1 MPGKNDSVEWDL
13 FLKFTKAC
21 VSKTIVYPL
30 DLIKTRKQV
39 VRYPFTASNGKTYSG
54 TILGITQQ
62 LADEGFVNMGRG
74 LTASCFKWI
83 GKQVMNAALKDT
95 VKDTVKPFLKNVF
108 ISEKDSSYFKRL
120 LYKGLLGGTMGG
132 LYLTVFYG
140 LDRYITVS
148 ALPPECVTEPSTIYD
163 IYSGYGLDIVGIMVY
178 RGLYFGIYDTARGSK
193 DLLFPKGFMGHF
205 VNLRSVLQLVCYPL
219 GTISLTQM
227 VHCCTISE
235 AISIIN
241 DHPDGLWEGYMG
253 GWKEQFVLHVVIG
266 IGFHYLYKLYP
277 TENKK

>member
-1 MPGKNDSVEWDL
+1 MPEQNNSFMWNL
-13 FLKFTKAC
+13 FLTFKKA
-21 VSKTIVYPL
+21 SWFKIIGYPAYL
-30 DLIKTRKQV
+30 VRTRKQL

-74 LTASCFKWI
+74 LTASSFKWI

-95 VKDTVKPFLKNVF
+95 VKPFLKNVF
-108 ISEKDSSYFKRL
+108 IIEKDSSYFKRL

-148 ALPPECVTEPSTIYD
+148 VLPPECVTEPSTIYD
-163 IYSGYGLDIVGIMVY
+163 VYSGFGLSILGMMLW
-178 RGLYFGIYDTARGSK
+178 RGLYVGIYDIVKPHKFT
-193 DLLFPKGFMGHF
+193 GFWGKF
-205 VNLRSVLQLVCYPL
+205 TSGFAVTTLTGLILYPL
-219 GTISLTQM
+219 GKIALTQM
-227 VHCCTISE
+227 VHCCTASK
-235 AISIIN
+235 AIAIIH

-253 GWKEQFVLHVVIG
+253 GWELNVARGLLGTMVLVACD
-266 IGFHYLYKLYP
+266 YLKA
-277 TENKK
+277 

>member
-62 LADEGFVNMGRG
+62 LADEGFVNMARG

-95 VKDTVKPFLKNVF
+95 VKPFLKNVF
-108 ISEKDSSYFKRL
+108 IIEKDSSYFKRL
-120 LYKGLLGGTMGG
+120 LYKGLFGGMMGG

-148 ALPPECVTEPSTIYD
+148 ALPPECVIEPSTIYD
-163 IYSGYGLDIVGIMVY
+163 VYSGFGLSVLGMMLW
-178 RGLYFGIYDTARGSK
+178 RGLYFGIYDIVKPHNFT
-193 DLLFPKGFMGHF
+193 GFWGKF
-205 VNLRSVLQLVCYPL
+205 TSGFAVTTLTGLILYPL
-219 GTISLTQM
+219 GKIALTQM
-227 VHCCTISE
+227 VHCCTASK
-235 AISIIN
+235 AISIIH

-253 GWKEQFVLHVVIG
+253 GWELNVARGLLGTMVLVASD
-266 IGFHYLYKLYP
+266 YLKA
-277 TENKK
+277 

>member
-1 MPGKNDSVEWDL
+1 MPEKNDSFEWDL
-13 FLKFTKAC
+13 FLKFTAAC

-62 LADEGFVNMGRG
+62 LADEGFVNMARG

-95 VKDTVKPFLKNVF
+95 VKPFLKNVF
-108 ISEKDSSYFKRL
+108 IIEKDSSYFKRL
-120 LYKGLLGGTMGG
+120 LYKGLFGGMMGG

-163 IYSGYGLDIVGIMVY
+163 LYSGFGLSVLGMMLW
-178 RGLYFGIYDTARGSK
+178 RGLYVGIYDIVKPHNFT
-193 DLLFPKGFMGHF
+193 GFWGKF
-205 VNLRSVLQLVCYPL
+205 TSGFAVTTLTGLILYPL
-219 GTISLTQM
+219 GKIALTQM
-227 VHCCTISE
+227 VHCCTASK
-235 AISIIN
+235 AISIIH

-253 GWKEQFVLHVVIG
+253 GCKENIIRGLLGTMVLIS
-266 IGFHYLYKLYP
+266 FDYLKGWLKS
-277 TENKK
+277 E

>member
-1 MPGKNDSVEWDL
+1 MPEQKNSFMWNL
-13 FLKFTKAC
+13 FLTFK
-21 VSKTIVYPL
+21 KTVFSRTITYPAYL
-30 DLIKTRKQV
+30 VGTRKQL

-54 TILGITQQ
+54 TILGVAQQ
-62 LADEGFVNMGRG
+62 LADEGFVNMIG
-74 LTASCFKWI
+74 LIPQCFRVI
-83 GKQVMNAALKDT
+83 PTQMINAALKDP
-95 VKDTVKPFLKNVF
+95 VKSFFKV
-108 ISEKDSSYFKRL
+108 EKDSSFFKRL
-120 LYKGLLGGTMGG
+120 LSNVLAGTVAGAIS
-132 LYLTVFYG
+132 LAVVYG
-140 LDRYITVS
+140 LDRYQTVS

-163 IYSGYGLDIVGIMVY
+163 IYSGYGLSVFGIMVH
-178 RGLYFGIYDTARGSK
+178 RGLYFGYYDTTKGSK
-193 DLLFPKGFMGHF
+193 DLLFPQGFMGHF
-205 VNLRSVLQLVCYPL
+205 VNLRSVLHLVCYPL

>member
-13 FLKFTKAC
+13 FLKFTTAC

-54 TILGITQQ
+54 TILGVAQQ
-62 LADEGFVNMGRG
+62 LADEGFVNMIA
-74 LTASCFKWI
+74 LIPQCFRVI
-83 GKQVMNAALKDT
+83 PTQMINAALKDP
-95 VKDTVKPFLKNVF
+95 VKSFFKV
-108 ISEKDSSYFKRL
+108 EKDSSFFKRL
-120 LYKGLLGGTMGG
+120 LSNVLAGTAAGAIS
-132 LYLTVFYG
+132 LAVVYG
-140 LDRYITVS
+140 LDRYQTVS

-178 RGLYFGIYDTARGSK
+178 RGLYFGYYDTTKGSK
-193 DLLFPKGFMGHF
+193 DLLFPQGFMGHF
-205 VNLRSVLQLVCYPL
+205 VNLRSVLHLVCYPL
-219 GTISLTQM
+219 GTISLTQR

-253 GWKEQFVLHVVIG
+253 GWKESFVLHVVIG

>member
-1 MPGKNDSVEWDL
+1 MPEKNNP
-13 FLKFTKAC
+13 FLGFEVKKC
-21 VSKTIVYPL
+21 LMVILSKTIAHPL
-30 DLIKTRKQV
+30 ELIANRKKA

-54 TILGITQQ
+54 TILGVAQQ
-62 LADEGFVNMGRG
+62 LADEGFVNMIA
-74 LTASCFKWI
+74 LIPQCFRVLPTQMI
-83 GKQVMNAALKDT
+83 NAALKDP
-95 VKDTVKPFLKNVF
+95 VKSFFKV
-108 ISEKDSSYFKRL
+108 EKDSSFFKRL
-120 LYKGLLGGTMGG
+120 LSNVLAGTVAGG
-132 LYLTVFYG
+132 LSLAVVYG
-140 LDRYITVS
+140 LDRYQTVS

-178 RGLYFGIYDTARGSK
+178 RGLYFGIYDIFPK
-193 DLLFPKGFMGHF
+193 DLGFMGHF

-219 GTISLTQM
+219 GTISLTQR

>member
-1 MPGKNDSVEWDL
+1 MPEKNNP
-13 FLKFTKAC
+13 FLGFEVKKC
-21 VSKTIVYPL
+21 LMVILSKTIAHPL
-30 DLIKTRKQV
+30 ELIANRKKA

-54 TILGITQQ
+54 TILGISQQ
-62 LADEGFVNMGRG
+62 LADEGFVNMRG
-74 LTASCFKWI
+74 LIVNCLAYIPAQAINS
-83 GKQVMNAALKDT
+83 ALKDP
-95 VKDTVKPFLKNVF
+95 VKSFFKNVF
-108 ISEKDSSYFKRL
+108 IIEKDTSYFKRL
-120 LYKGLLGGTMGG
+120 LCNVFAGGMMGA
-132 LYLTVFYG
+132 LSLTVFYG
-140 LDRYITVS
+140 LNRYVTVS
-148 ALPPECVTEPSTIYD
+148 GLPPECVTEPSTIYD

-219 GTISLTQM
+219 GTISLTQR

>member
-1 MPGKNDSVEWDL
+1 MK
-13 FLKFTKAC
+13 K
-21 VSKTIVYPL
+21 
-30 DLIKTRKQV
+30 
-39 VRYPFTASNGKTYSG
+39 
-54 TILGITQQ
+54 
-62 LADEGFVNMGRG
+62 
-74 LTASCFKWI
+74 
-83 GKQVMNAALKDT
+83 
-95 VKDTVKPFLKNVF
+95 
-108 ISEKDSSYFKRL
+108 
-120 LYKGLLGGTMGG
+120 
-132 LYLTVFYG
+132 
-140 LDRYITVS
+140 
-148 ALPPECVTEPSTIYD
+148 
-163 IYSGYGLDIVGIMVY
+163 
-178 RGLYFGIYDTARGSK
+178 RGSK

-219 GTISLTQM
+219 GTISLTQR

>member
-1 MPGKNDSVEWDL
+1 MPGKNDSFEWDL

-62 LADEGFVNMGRG
+62 LADEGFVNMARG

-120 LYKGLLGGTMGG
+120 LYKSLLGGTVGG

-163 IYSGYGLDIVGIMVY
+163 VYSGFGLSVLGMMLW
-178 RGLYFGIYDTARGSK
+178 RGLYVGIYDIVKPHNFT
-193 DLLFPKGFMGHF
+193 GFWGKF
-205 VNLRSVLQLVCYPL
+205 TSGFAVTTLTGLILYPL
-219 GTISLTQM
+219 GKIALTQM
-227 VHCCTISE
+227 VHCCTASK
-235 AISIIN
+235 AISIIH

-253 GWKEQFVLHVVIG
+253 GCKENIFRGLLGTMVLIS
-266 IGFHYLYKLYP
+266 FDYLKGWLKS
-277 TENKK
+277 E

>member
-1 MPGKNDSVEWDL
+1 MPGKNDSFEWDL
-13 FLKFTKAC
+13 FLKFTAAC
-21 VSKTIVYPL
+21 VSKTIVYPI

-62 LADEGFVNMGRG
+62 LADEGFVNMARG

-95 VKDTVKPFLKNVF
+95 VKPFLKNVF
-108 ISEKDSSYFKRL
+108 IIEKDSSYFKRL

-148 ALPPECVTEPSTIYD
+148 ALPPESVTEPNTIYD
-163 IYSGYGLDIVGIMVY
+163 LYSGFGLSVLGMMLW
-178 RGLYFGIYDTARGSK
+178 RGLYVGIYDIVKPHKFT
-193 DLLFPKGFMGHF
+193 GFWGKF
-205 VNLRSVLQLVCYPL
+205 TSGFAVTTLTGLILYPL
-219 GTISLTQM
+219 GKIALTQM
-227 VHCCTISE
+227 VHCCTASK
-235 AISIIN
+235 AISIIH

-253 GWKEQFVLHVVIG
+253 GCKENIIRGLLGTMVLIS
-266 IGFHYLYKLYP
+266 FDYLKGWLKS
-277 TENKK
+277 E

>member
-1 MPGKNDSVEWDL
+1 MPEQNNSFMWNL
-13 FLKFTKAC
+13 FLTFKKA
-21 VSKTIVYPL
+21 SWFKIIGYPAYL
-30 DLIKTRKQV
+30 VRTRKQL

-54 TILGITQQ
+54 TILGVAQQ
-62 LADEGFVNMGRG
+62 LADEGFVNMIA
-74 LTASCFKWI
+74 LIPQCFRVI
-83 GKQVMNAALKDT
+83 PTQMINAALKDP
-95 VKDTVKPFLKNVF
+95 VKSFFKVASFDGK
-108 ISEKDSSYFKRL
+108 KDSSFFKRL
-120 LYKGLLGGTMGG
+120 LSNVLAGTVAGG
-132 LYLTVFYG
+132 LSLAVVYG
-140 LDRYITVS
+140 LDRYQTVS

-163 IYSGYGLDIVGIMVY
+163 IYSGYGLSVFGIMVH
-178 RGLYFGIYDTARGSK
+178 RGLYFGYYDTSKGSK
-193 DLLFPKGFMGHF
+193 DLLFPQGFMGHF

-219 GTISLTQM
+219 GTISLTQR

-253 GWKEQFVLHVVIG
+253 GWKESFVLHVVIG